1 MARPLRLSFENA
13 VYHITA
19 RGNRREH
26 IFYNDED
33 RKRFLEKINETCLKY
48 SFVCFAYCL
57 MDNHYHLFL
66 KTLLPNISGG
76 MHYLNTSYANW
87 FKARH
92 KIVGV
97 LFQGRYKSLIV
108 DEDSYGVHLSA
119 YIHLNPYRAGIVKDL
134 REYLWSSYPNYVDG
148 EKSSVRLDTSLI
160 LKQFDNDIEMA
171 RRKYEAYVIENRMM
185 ENPLKES
192 YKGIALGGKAFLQ
205 SIKERAKNIGNKREV
220 PETKALTAYTAE
232 EIIQKVMADFS
243 IGREEIFNKKRG
255 NFFRQMTLV
264 LLKQFTP
271 MSLKEIGGLF
281 QMDYAAVSQA
291 CKRHKEKI
299 KHRDE
304 SIRSRDEEVF
314 NIET

>member
-33 RKRFLEKINETCLKY
+33 RKIFLEKINETCLKY

-66 KTLLPNISGG
+66 KTLLSNISEG

-108 DEDSYGVHLSA
+108 DENNYGIRLSA
-119 YIHLNPYRAGIVKDL
+119 YIHLNPYRAGIVKDP
-134 REYLWSSYPNYVDG
+134 REYLWSSYLNYVDG
-148 EKSSVRLDTSLI
+148 EELSVRLDTSLI
-160 LKQFDNDIEMA
+160 LKQFDNDLEMA
-171 RRKYEAYVIENRMM
+171 RRKYEAYVIENRTMG
-185 ENPLKES
+185 NPLKES
-192 YKGIALGGKAFLQ
+192 YKGIALGEKAFLQ
-205 SIKERAKNIGNKREV
+205 SIKERVEKIGNKREV
-220 PETKALTAYTAE
+220 PETKALTAHTAE

-243 IGREEIFNKKRG
+243 IRREEIFNKKRG
-255 NFFRQMTLV
+255 NFFRQMTLS
-264 LLKQFTP
+264 LLKQFTS
-271 MSLKEIGGLF
+271 MSLKEIGELF

-291 CKRHKEKI
+291 CKRYEEKI
-299 KHRDE
+299 KNRG
-304 SIRSRDEEVF
+304 
-314 NIET
+314 